1 MSYAL
6 VLMILLNVYN
16 VLNLAAADV
25 SVYYRNVSKNNASII
40 NNLDIYNLK
49 FDFKCFHS
57 FLWIEDSK
65 EAFLE
70 KHYSFYVIRTFFIIS
85 LTRNLTGKEINK

>member
-49 FDFKCFHS
+49 FDFKCFH
-57 FLWIEDSK
+57 FYGSK
-65 EAFLE
+65 IQKRHF
-70 KHYSFYVIRTFFIIS
+70 SRNIIRFT
-85 LTRNLTGKEINK
+85 